1 MPKIEEFNP
10 GNLALRP
17 SELGVDA
24 TAAAARRIGGAYN
37 QAAAAKEQTGHLL
50 GSGIASAGEAAV
62 AIEDHREISTGAAKG
77 VELFAGLVDSKDQA
91 IKGIDPND
99 PAYGQKVDAAVKQWR
114 EQQLEP
120 ALDQFSQG
128 FNTQKSQAWAEH
140 FVDQTRTHMWRE
152 STADVASAA
161 ALGVKN
167 TVRTAVNEAT
177 NTALQNPSSVDA
189 LLDLTEHSVGGI
201 ADSSPIKGVAAAQMK
216 TGLVE
221 QAKEQIVKAGAIGAI
236 QKSSDPEA
244 TAADWVKRY
253 PKYINGAEAIQLGNN
268 AREQIR
274 ARDADDHRKDV
285 RAKQEAKDV
294 SEEVAD
300 AYRTNIDSADP
311 KIKDD
316 ATAVQVLND
325 PRLQPKDRANIIGY
339 IKRQTKPETE
349 VRISRQTTV
358 DLLRE
363 MRDPDV
369 DADKLMQRA
378 WDARLMDPGKKGSMT
393 ESDFNSFRREMID
406 RKTPDGMAL
415 SQDRGEFFKKY
426 ASSIDVGMTLGTH
439 SALGSQR
446 MYQAEQDAIRQ
457 EKVLKSQGKDPHQL
471 YNSASPDFIGKPEA
485 LKKYQPTMQEIQKY
499 DNDIRDGKM
508 PGAAA
513 KPVNGPAASPM
524 KLISTPPA
532 VGDIY
537 KGYRFK
543 GGDAHDS
550 GNWEKVK

>member
-17 SELGVDA
+17 SEVGVEA
-24 TAAAARRIGGAYN
+24 TAAAARRGGQFFN
-37 QAAAAKEQTGHLL
+37 QIAEAKQQTGRNI

-77 VELFAGLVDSKDQA
+77 VELFANLTNSKDEA

-99 PAYGQKVDAAVKQWR
+99 PAYGQKVDAAMKQWR
-114 EQQLEP
+114 EQTVEP
-120 ALDQFSQG
+120 ALEQYQQG

-140 FVDQTRTHMWRE
+140 FIDQTRTHMWRE
-152 STADVASAA
+152 STADVSNAA

-167 TVRTAVNEAT
+167 SARTIVNEAS
-177 NTALQNPSSVDA
+177 NTAINNPSSVDT
-189 LLDLTEHSVGGI
+189 LIGLTDHSIGGLV
-201 ADSSPIKGVAAAQMK
+201 DSSPMKGVAGAAIRTEVAEK
-216 TGLVE
+216 
-221 QAKEQIVKAGAIGAI
+221 AKEQIVKAGAIGAI

-244 TAADWVKRY
+244 TATDWIKRY
-253 PKYINGAEAIQLGNN
+253 PKYINGQEAQYLAQN
-268 AREQIR
+268 ARHQIQ
-274 ARDADDHRKDV
+274 ARDADDHRKEV

-349 VRISRQTTV
+349 VRVSRQTTV
-358 DLLRE
+358 DLLRD

-369 DADKLMQRA
+369 DADKLMQKA
-378 WDARLMDPGKKGSMT
+378 WDARLMDPGKPGSMT
-393 ESDFNSFRREMID
+393 ESDFNSFRKEMID

-426 ASSIDVGMTLGTH
+426 ASSIDGAMAMGEH

-446 MYQAEQDAIRQ
+446 IYAAEQDAIRM
-457 EKVLKSQGKDPHQL
+457 EKDLKAKGIDPHQL
-471 YNSASPDFIGKPEA
+471 YNPGSPNFIGKPEN
-485 LKKYQPTMQEIQKY
+485 LTKYSVSFQDAQKY
-499 DNDIRDGKM
+499 DRDIGKAV
-508 PGAAA
+508 PN
-513 KPVNGPAASPM
+513 KPAPAAGSPA
-524 KLISTPPA
+524 KGIGAPPA
-532 VGDIY
+532 VGDINR
-537 KGYRFK
+537 GYRFK
-543 GGDAHDS
+543 GGDPSDK

>member
-77 VELFAGLVDSKDQA
+77 VELFANLTNSKDEA
-91 IKGIDPND
+91 IKGIDPDD
-99 PAYGQKVDAAVKQWR
+99 PAYGTKVDAAVKQWR
-114 EQQLEP
+114 EQTLEP
-120 ALDQFSQG
+120 ALDQYQQG

-140 FVDQTRTHMWRE
+140 FIDQTRTHMWRE
-152 STADVASAA
+152 SASDVSSAAKIGTINATKKMVNDAASAVYLDPRSGPDA
-161 ALGVKN
+161 YIDLIKHS
-167 TVRTAVNEAT
+167 VNGM
-177 NTALQNPSSVDA
+177 VDA
-189 LLDLTEHSVGGI
+189 
-201 ADSSPIKGVAAAQMK
+201 SPLKGVAGAAVK
-216 TGLVE
+216 SEVAERSIE
-221 QAKEQIVKAGAIGAI
+221 QVVKSWAVGAIA
-236 QKSSDPEA
+236 KSNDPEA
-244 TAADWVKRY
+244 TAADAVRRY
-253 PKYINGAEAIQLGNN
+253 PQYIKPGEAQILAQN
-268 AREQIR
+268 ARSQVR
-274 ARDADDHRKDV
+274 AR
-285 RAKQEAKDV
+285 E
-294 SEEVAD
+294 AD
-300 AYRTNIDSADP
+300 AKYNDARMREVQRETSNEAANQYLIDIRSKDP
-311 KIKDD
+311 KIANDPTGVKI
-316 ATAVQVLND
+316 LND
-325 PRLQPKDRANIIGY
+325 PDLTKTDKNNLLNLIDR
-339 IKRQTKPETE
+339 QLKPETE
-349 VRISRQTTV
+349 VRVSRQTTV
-358 DLLRE
+358 DLLRD

-426 ASSIDVGMTLGTH
+426 ASSIDGAMAMGEH

-446 MYQAEQDAIRQ
+446 IYAAEQDAIRM
-457 EKVLKSQGKDPHQL
+457 EKDLKAKGIDPHQL
-471 YNSASPDFIGKPEA
+471 YNPGSPNFIGKPEN
-485 LKKYQPTMQEIQKY
+485 LTKYSVSFQDAQKY
-499 DNDIRDGKM
+499 DRDIGKAV
-508 PGAAA
+508 PN
-513 KPVNGPAASPM
+513 KPAPSANPM

-550 GNWEKVK
+550 GNWEKAK